1 MEKTADARVHASRPI
16 LILMYHQVGLRPP
29 LAPPLDEVLIPR
41 QAFERQMAALHR
53 TGWRGVSLTELE
65 PYLRGEKRGKVVGI
79 TMDDGYVDCLHHA
92 VPVLH
97 QFGFSATCYAVSAR
111 RHNAWDWQEGVP
123 RLSLMSPPELREWV
137 AAGNDVGGHTRTHA
151 RLTELDDASAREEI
165 FGCKREL
172 EDRIGS
178 EVRHFSYPYGSS
190 RPQHEAMVREAGYV
204 TATTSD
210 SRRAFRQNHLLA
222 LPRITALPDT
232 GALQMCAWA
241 YLGTERLRA
250 WAGALRG
257 LRTAAGL
264 RLGSA

>member
-1 MEKTADARVHASRPI
+1 MENTVDARVRASRPI

-29 LAPPLDEVLIPR
+29 LPAPLDEVLMPR

-65 PYLRGEKRGKVVGI
+65 PYLRGEKHGKVVGI

-97 QFGFSATCYAVSAR
+97 KFGFSATCYAVSAR
-111 RHNAWDWQEGVP
+111 RHNEWDWQQGVP
-123 RLSLMSPPELREWV
+123 RLSLMNAPELREWV
-137 AAGNDVGGHTRTHA
+137 AAGNDVGGHTRTHV
-151 RLTELDDASAREEI
+151 RLDELDDLRAREEI
-165 FGCKREL
+165 FGCKQEL
-172 EDRIGS
+172 EERIGA
-178 EVRHFSYPYGSS
+178 EVRHFSYPYGLGG
-190 RPQHEAMVREAGYV
+190 PQHEAMVREAGYV
-204 TATTSD
+204 TATTST

-222 LPRITALPDT
+222 LPRFTALPDT
-232 GALQMCAWA
+232 RGLQICAWA

-257 LRTAAGL
+257 SRHGAGM
-264 RLGSA
+264 RLGST